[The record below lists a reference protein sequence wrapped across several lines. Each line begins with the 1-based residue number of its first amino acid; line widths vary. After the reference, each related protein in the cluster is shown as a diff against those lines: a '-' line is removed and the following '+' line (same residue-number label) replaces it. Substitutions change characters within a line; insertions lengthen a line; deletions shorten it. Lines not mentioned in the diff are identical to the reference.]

1 MDAGSVQLHGF
12 FWKEPATRT
21 TKRIV
26 ERITILSSRQKG
38 RWTIMPEAIPLFLF
52 SSFFFWL
59 KHRRRQDKNAK
70 LFFVCSGTPAAAA
83 CVQPAP
89 IEQQQQAKKV
99 QHWRDTTPKR
109 TPLFFFPTLCC
120 STCERTFVRDG
131 RSQSTFLCVSA
142 SQKQEKT
149 CRCRGTTGQKGNQ
162 KTRWVVAIA
171 TGIPATTRSTHLASL
186 PGATHAV
193 NNKNDEPDE
202 VPLVRSVSLGKRV
215 LLLLKIWFSNPV
227 TTPKKPLTKRS
238 SSSRNKRKETCNI
251 ANGRIRFAKRE
262 NLMYRF

>member
-1 MDAGSVQLHGF
+1 MDAGSVQLHG

-89 IEQQQQAKKV
+89 IEQQQQAKKSAALAW
-99 QHWRDTTPKR
+99 HDPKTY
-109 TPLFFFPTLCC
+109 TPLFFSDTLLQYLWACVC
-120 STCERTFVRDG
+120 ARWRIPEYLP
-131 RSQSTFLCVSA
+131 LC
-142 SQKQEKT
+142 QCQP
-149 CRCRGTTGQKGNQ
+149 
-162 KTRWVVAIA
+162 KTRENVPLSRNDRPKGQPENEVSSSYSNGYSSNN
-171 TGIPATTRSTHLASL
+171 TVDSSCLAS
-186 PGATHAV
+186 
-193 NNKNDEPDE
+193 
-202 VPLVRSVSLGKRV
+202 RRY
-215 LLLLKIWFSNPV
+215 
-227 TTPKKPLTKRS
+227 
-238 SSSRNKRKETCNI
+238 SRCE
-251 ANGRIRFAKRE
+251 
-262 NLMYRF
+262 